1 MKKPVIVYIT
11 NIPVPYRYQLYQSF
25 CSSNDFEGWILFDSL
40 SYGETWATSMD
51 DKVNYEIYGGQSL
64 SGETGKTP
72 LSLKLFRLLWRKSPA
87 VIILSEFSPLLVLQ
101 TLLYM
106 LVTRRRV
113 NLISMTDENRAFF
126 DRLSW
131 KPARLLFRKLTLRFV
146 DKCIC
151 CSESSREHI
160 EALAQRM
167 KGRTIVSYLT
177 PESCYYDKP
186 AAKELQPVQINL
198 LTVCRLVELKRV
210 DRLIQAAKIL
220 DDSKDVPNWRLT
232 IVGDGPEEPRLRE
245 MVRSLGLEEKVLF
258 QGRLVGEKVHQAYRD
273 ANIFLLTS
281 DQEVWGVVVHEAM
294 LNGLVPVVTKA
305 VGSSE
310 LVLKGGGIVIDDSG
324 EESAIVGAIAS
335 TLQSLL
341 SNPEKMKRMQRE
353 CLKYAG
359 NITIAQEVASYL
371 SAVL

>member
-1 MKKPVIVYIT
+1 
-11 NIPVPYRYQLYQSF
+11 
-25 CSSNDFEGWILFDSL
+25 
-40 SYGETWATSMD
+40 
-51 DKVNYEIYGGQSL
+51 
-64 SGETGKTP
+64 
-72 LSLKLFRLLWRKSPA
+72 
-87 VIILSEFSPLLVLQ
+87 
-101 TLLYM
+101 
-106 LVTRRRV
+106 
-113 NLISMTDENRAFF
+113 
-126 DRLSW
+126 
-131 KPARLLFRKLTLRFV
+131 
-146 DKCIC
+146 
-151 CSESSREHI
+151 
-160 EALAQRM
+160 
-167 KGRTIVSYLT
+167 
-177 PESCYYDKP
+177 
-186 AAKELQPVQINL
+186 
-198 LTVCRLVELKRV
+198 V

-341 SNPEKMKRMQRE
+341 SNPEKMKRMQRD